1 MNQIKYVLTA
11 LRLRWAMC
19 RTKNAKN
26 QLVSAIHNSHR
37 TTKKLDS
44 EYARFLMLSE
54 KQQQIAVQ
62 EKRYRFRKSDSPILK
77 HKIKVKKITFSEA
90 ADRELTTLDIRMGL
104 ARHQHCD
111 WGHLIPAD
119 WRNNNQAV
127 MDRTGI
133 VCSRFPYRGDR
144 HFLIETD
151 LDKQMTEIRL
161 EGETV

>member
-1 MNQIKYVLTA
+1 MNRIKYLLTA
-11 LRLRWAMC
+11 LRLCLAMR

-44 EYARFLMLSE
+44 EYAHFLTLSE

-62 EKRYRFRKSDSPILK
+62 VKRYRFRKSDHPVLK

-90 ADRELTTLDIRMGL
+90 AERELTTLDIRMGL
-104 ARHQHCD
+104 VRHQHCD
-111 WGHLIPAD
+111 WGHLPPAD
-119 WRNNNQAV
+119 WQNNNQAV
-127 MDRTGI
+127 MDQTGI
-133 VCSRFPYRGDR
+133 VCSRFSYYGDR

-151 LDKQMTEIRL
+151 LGKQTTGIRL
-161 EGETV
+161 EEETV